1 MQLLASSHTVFFL
14 VSSVKEDSCLLGKQ
28 IHLFSF
34 SLSPPV
40 LYLSASVGG
49 SQFVVNVHSQFLQI
63 PTFIF
68 TKAEYFKMSFISSY
82 CYFTSDMRNTKY
94 GHCFQRQN
102 NANQKNPK
110 QYGTKPTVLEE
121 NVTIWISH
129 SFIVKLF
136 PFIADLRVACGY

>member
-82 CYFTSDMRNTKY
+82 CYFTSDMQNTKY
-94 GHCFQRQN
+94 RFQGLCFPRQN
-102 NANQKNPK
+102 SDP
-110 QYGTKPTVLEE
+110 
-121 NVTIWISH
+121 
-129 SFIVKLF
+129 
-136 PFIADLRVACGY
+136 

>member
-34 SLSPPV
+34 PLSPPV

-68 TKAEYFKMSFISSY
+68 TKAEYFKMSFISSH
-82 CYFTSDMRNTKY
+82 CFFTSDMRNTKY
-94 GHCFQRQN
+94 GHCFQRPN
-102 NANQKNPK
+102 NANRKTPNQTKTKKQNKKQNKTTKTHPPK
-110 QYGTKPTVLEE
+110 TNK
-121 NVTIWISH
+121 H
-129 SFIVKLF
+129 K
-136 PFIADLRVACGY
+136 

>member
-82 CYFTSDMRNTKY
+82 CYFTSDMQNKNTDFR
-94 GHCFQRQN
+94 GFAFQG
-102 NANQKNPK
+102 KTVILK
-110 QYGTKPTVLEE
+110 GTKNTLGQP
-121 NVTIWISH
+121 IH
-129 SFIVKLF
+129 S
-136 PFIADLRVACGY
+136 

>member
-14 VSSVKEDSCLLGKQ
+14 VSSVKEGSCLLGKQ
-28 IHLFSF
+28 IHLFYF

-68 TKAEYFKMSFISSY
+68 TKAEYLKMSFISNY
-82 CYFTSDMRNTKY
+82 CYFTSNVQNTKY
-94 GHCFQRQN
+94 RFQGLCFSGQN
-102 NANQKNPK
+102 NSPQRNKTHLGQR
-110 QYGTKPTVLEE
+110 LL
-121 NVTIWISH
+121 H
-129 SFIVKLF
+129 SLIVSF
-136 PFIADLRVACGY
+136 HC

>member
-34 SLSPPV
+34 PLSPPV

-68 TKAEYFKMSFISSY
+68 TKAEYFKMSFISSH
-82 CYFTSDMRNTKY
+82 CFFTSDMRNAKY
-94 GHCFQRQN
+94 GHCFQRPN
-102 NANQKNPK
+102 NANKKNPNQTKTKNQNQKTK
-110 QYGTKPTVLEE
+110 QNHQNTPPKR
-121 NVTIWISH
+121 NKH
-129 SFIVKLF
+129 K
-136 PFIADLRVACGY
+136 

>member
-68 TKAEYFKMSFISSY
+68 TKAEYFKMSFVSSY

-102 NANQKNPK
+102 NANQKNSK
-110 QYGTKPTVLEE
+110 QYSTKPTVLEE

-129 SFIVKLF
+129 FFIVKLF